1 VGSSRLSSAYSGG
14 AAGDKT
20 RIDYGTGHECM
31 FVCFLLVLARLNFFT
46 ASDSEALALEVF
58 AEYVALVRRLQ
69 VFAEYVVLVRRVFA
83 EYVELVRRVF
93 AEYVALVRRVF
104 AEYVA
109 LVRRVFAEYVVLVR
123 RLSANTHIQSM
134 WH

>member
-1 VGSSRLSSAYSGG
+1 MPSSRLSSSRRSRLSSSYSGG

-69 VFAEYVVLVRRVFA
+69 VTYSLEPVGSHGCLSLFVF
-83 EYVELVRRVF
+83 
-93 AEYVALVRRVF
+93 
-104 AEYVA
+104 
-109 LVRRVFAEYVVLVR
+109 
-123 RLSANTHIQSM
+123 
-134 WH
+134 